1 MPTKSFEDRLARLE
15 QVAESLKDGK
25 IPLEEAIAL
34 FEEGSKLAKTLEK
47 ELARV
52 ERKVQVLSGE
62 ERKPANRCSGSSPSW
77 TLTRP
82 KRTGDHSGAR
92 ARYRSPSGSVTVS
105 PSDAPTSVKAPRGS
119 SRA

>member
-15 QVAESLKDGK
+15 QVAASLKDGK
-25 IPLEEAIAL
+25 IPLEDAIAL

-62 ERKPANRCSGSSPSW
+62 EAETGEPALGLFPELNPDEEESG
-77 TLTRP
+77 R
-82 KRTGDHSGAR
+82 
-92 ARYRSPSGSVTVS
+92 
-105 PSDAPTSVKAPRGS
+105 
-119 SRA
+119 

>member
-15 QVAESLKDGK
+15 QVAENLKDGK

-62 ERKPANRCSGSSPSW
+62 DAGTGEPALGLFPE
-77 TLTRP
+77 LDP
-82 KRTGDHSGAR
+82 DEE
-92 ARYRSPSGSVTVS
+92 
-105 PSDAPTSVKAPRGS
+105 
-119 SRA
+119 

>member
-1 MPTKSFEDRLARLE
+1 MPTKSFEERLARLE
-15 QVAESLKDGK
+15 QVAASLKDGK

-62 ERKPANRCSGSSPSW
+62 TAETGEPALGLFPELDPDEAEPGR
-77 TLTRP
+77 
-82 KRTGDHSGAR
+82 
-92 ARYRSPSGSVTVS
+92 
-105 PSDAPTSVKAPRGS
+105 
-119 SRA
+119 

>member
-15 QVAESLKDGK
+15 QVAASLKDGK

-62 ERKPANRCSGSSPSW
+62 EAETGEPALRLFPELDPDEGE
-77 TLTRP
+77 
-82 KRTGDHSGAR
+82 
-92 ARYRSPSGSVTVS
+92 
-105 PSDAPTSVKAPRGS
+105 SDR
-119 SRA
+119 

>member
-15 QVAESLKDGK
+15 QVAGSLKGGN

-47 ELARV
+47 ELSRV

-62 ERKPANRCSGSSPSW
+62 EAETGEPALGLFPELNP
-77 TLTRP
+77 
-82 KRTGDHSGAR
+82 DEE
-92 ARYRSPSGSVTVS
+92 
-105 PSDAPTSVKAPRGS
+105 
-119 SRA
+119 